1 MQDHD
6 DFAGEPIRGL
16 PAVPP
21 ADEAILWQGS
31 PAWKSLALGAFFVR
45 PVAIYFLL
53 LMIWQFGVDVTQG
66 APIAAAALHAASLL
80 LPAAIAIGLL
90 AAVAYASARSTV
102 YTITSKR
109 VVMRI
114 GMALTV
120 TINVPFK
127 QIKAASLRPRNF
139 GTGDISLELTRE
151 SRIGYTTLWPHV
163 RAWRINFPQPT
174 LRSLPEPEAV
184 ARLLADAVSRTAPVK
199 RGTMDNVQDGAIGKR
214 PIAASAAA

>member
-1 MQDHD
+1 MHDHD

-21 ADEAILWQGS
+21 EDEAILWQGS

-45 PVAIYFLL
+45 PVAFYFLI
-53 LMIWQFGVDVTQG
+53 LMVWSLGADLTAG
-66 APIAAAALHAASLL
+66 APLPAALLHAASLL

-109 VVMRI
+109 VVLRI

-127 QIKAASLRPRNF
+127 QIKAASLRPRSG
-139 GTGDISLELTRE
+139 GTGDICLELSRE
-151 SRIGYTTLWPHV
+151 ARIGYTTLWPHV
-163 RAWRINFPQPT
+163 RAWRINFPQPA
-174 LRSLPEPEAV
+174 LRSLPDAVAV
-184 ARLLADAVSRTAPVK
+184 ARLLTDAVSRTAPVK
-199 RGTMDNVQDGAIGKR
+199 RGAADGVQNGAVGK
-214 PIAASAAA
+214 PSIAASAAA

>member
-21 ADEAILWQGS
+21 EGETVLWQGS
-31 PAWKSLALGAFFVR
+31 PDWRSLAVGAFFIR
-45 PVAIYFLL
+45 PVAIWFIV
-53 LMIWQFGVDVTQG
+53 LMIWRLG
-66 APIAAAALHAASLL
+66 ADLTAGAAPLAAVLHSASLL
-80 LPAAIAIGLL
+80 PPALVALGLL

-109 VVMRI
+109 VVLRI

-127 QIKAASLRPRNF
+127 QIKAAGLRPR
-139 GTGDISLELTRE
+139 GKGRGDISLELTRE
-151 SRIGYTTLWPHV
+151 ARIGFTTLWPHV
-163 RAWRINFPQPT
+163 RAWAINHPQPT
-174 LRSLPEPEAV
+174 LRSVPEAEKV
-184 ARLLADAVSRTAPVK
+184 ARLLADAVARTTPVK
-199 RGTMDNVQDGAIGKR
+199 RGAAESVGDGKIGK
-214 PIAASAAA
+214 PSMPSPAAA